1 MRRQVL
7 PRLGY
12 CKVRIAAAK
21 LNSSHYQSMLN
32 LASSGKVQKI
42 TWREVDLVKQIGS
55 VPGQRITLGVT
66 GKVQLYD
73 AALKRL
79 KARSAGA

>member
-1 MRRQVL
+1 
-7 PRLGY
+7 
-12 CKVRIAAAK
+12 
-21 LNSSHYQSMLN
+21 MLN

-55 VPGQRITLGVT
+55 VPGQRITLGVA

-79 KARSAGA
+79 KARSSGA